1 MRPLHQMILR
11 RPFVVQQ
18 PSSFARFHNRHAP
31 LGSMTVKDKV
41 IDSTMLHTV
50 HCFDNGDASY
60 LEWIKG
66 NPRGHVIN
74 TRRGKEHGTGM
85 LHRAD
90 CAHIRS
96 MRNSDAPGGFTE
108 RGWIKFCGTDLHE
121 LVDRYADQRNAPLL
135 VLTRCKAC
143 NAIAHDIII
152 ERTPGESGTPLD
164 GAKTT
169 ITVNA
174 RERDPLLRSICLEHH
189 GIRCAACGV
198 DMHVRY
204 GPLGKGFME
213 VHEIPPSEPGGPGR
227 EFDPRRDLVPV
238 CPNCHTMLHR
248 GRETP
253 LTVQEL
259 QTVIQRAVRHWSEV
273 LFNG

>member
-1 MRPLHQMILR
+1 MHEVNERTASP
-11 RPFVVQQ
+11 
-18 PSSFARFHNRHAP
+18 
-31 LGSMTVKDKV
+31 D
-41 IDSTMLHTV
+41 V
-50 HCFDNGDASY
+50 HCFDNGDDSY
-60 LEWIKG
+60 LKWIKE

-74 TRRGKEHGTGM
+74 ARRGKEQGTGM
-85 LHRAD
+85 VHRAD

-96 MRNSDAPGGFTE
+96 LRNSDAPGGFTE
-108 RGWIKFCGTDLHE
+108 RGWIKFCSTDLHRLIDGFAE
-121 LVDRYADQRNAPLL
+121 QRNAPLL

-143 NAIAHDIII
+143 SSNAHDIII
-152 ERTPGESGTPLD
+152 ERTPGESDAPPD
-164 GAKTT
+164 GAKTM

-189 GIRCAACGV
+189 GARCAACGV

-204 GPLGKGFME
+204 GSLGKGFME
-213 VHEIPPSEPGGPGR
+213 VHEIPPSEPHTPGR

-259 QTVIQRAVRHWSEV
+259 RTVIQRAVRHWSEV